1 LARKLR
7 RGTRFTA
14 HEVAEIRALR
24 RHVGIRRAVAARVR
38 VNVEL
43 DALPGRVDELAASV
57 QRIEGENGCFDT
69 ELGNLRADAERRAA
83 HNGQFGAEVERLR
96 TEVERLADELDRTRL
111 QAERTERILSSEAWL
126 AAVPRSQSLISVV
139 TPTHD
144 RATLLP
150 RAIASVQAQTHTHWE
165 MIIVDDHSTDETPN
179 VLASLEDPRIRSFSA
194 RVRGSISARN
204 QALAAATGEII
215 VYLDDDN
222 LMLPSWLAAV
232 AWAFDTHPGYDV
244 VYGARVLE
252 RERDTLPELH
262 FVPYDRALLERVNF
276 IDTNALA
283 HRRAIEGTT
292 WDTGLQ
298 GAADWDLALRL
309 TAARPPLALPVRAAL
324 YSTSSPNR
332 ITNGPDSPRAVEI
345 VRALHAPRSPE
356 QR

>member
-1 LARKLR
+1 MRLARKLH

-38 VNVEL
+38 VNLEL
-43 DALPGRVDELAASV
+43 DAVPGRVDELAARV
-57 QRIEGENGCFDT
+57 QRIEVENGCFGT
-69 ELGNLRADAERRAA
+69 EVGSLRADAERLAA
-83 HNGQFGAEVERLR
+83 HNGQVGAEVESLR

-150 RAIASVQAQTHTHWE
+150 RAIASVQAQTHAHWE

-194 RVRGSISARN
+194 RARGSIPARN
-204 QALAAATGEII
+204 QALAVATGEII

-232 AWAFDTHPGYDV
+232 AWAFATHPGYDV

-252 RERDTLPELH
+252 RERDTLPELPAPWKSFAH
-262 FVPYDRALLERVNF
+262 CTPHDRPSSGRDRSRQL
-276 IDTNALA
+276 
-283 HRRAIEGTT
+283 
-292 WDTGLQ
+292 
-298 GAADWDLALRL
+298 
-309 TAARPPLALPVRAAL
+309 PPSHQP
-324 YSTSSPNR
+324 
-332 ITNGPDSPRAVEI
+332 
-345 VRALHAPRSPE
+345 PE
-356 QR
+356 QRPNRRRPTDGSSSRRVATSANSDPDVCPGRDISVLEWTIRRAPPRIVRRRT